1 MVILNVGKY
10 APRFKMGF
18 TVMSVLS
25 VGEFTMIFVIRWFV
39 NRDKR
44 KAAFK
49 EESQGKKD
57 EVEDELHTRV
67 RKEEEIPYLPVY

>member
-18 TVMSVLS
+18 TVISVLS

-44 KAAFK
+44 KKALK
-49 EESQGKKD
+49 EESETNKD
-57 EVEDELHTRV
+57 DGEDEIPTAV
-67 RKEEEIPYLPVY
+67 RKEEEIPYLLY

>member
-1 MVILNVGKY
+1 
-10 APRFKMGF
+10 MGF

-44 KAAFK
+44 KAALK
-49 EESQGKKD
+49 EDSEDKKAETED
-57 EVEDELHTRV
+57 EVPTPM
-67 RKEEEIPYLPVY
+67 RKEDEIPYLPVY